1 MVVIDLIS
9 SEDEQEVSTSDAPQV
24 VDLGSPCVPMVSIHV
39 FSILAKYQSGCVI
52 HNDKCSRGHTHDIP
66 LTGCS
71 ARYDFNRH
79 GQHTHDMS
87 PTSAPYAC

>member
-1 MVVIDLIS
+1 LLQHCLSTPRLQLFSDQILSKKTPKMVVIDLIS

-52 HNDKCSRGHTHDIP
+52 HNE
-66 LTGCS
+66 
-71 ARYDFNRH
+71 
-79 GQHTHDMS
+79 
-87 PTSAPYAC
+87 